1 MEQAWKIVRWMVI
14 VGIACVAL
22 AYIADDF
29 SVHRRMAH
37 RTKTDPLETTQVRTL
52 YAVPRKDGKAELD
65 FGDPETQTCVHSLFP
80 HLGYDP
86 CWYTKRQNQQP
97 TVILA
102 LP

>member
-1 MEQAWKIVRWMVI
+1 
-14 VGIACVAL
+14 
-22 AYIADDF
+22 
-29 SVHRRMAH
+29 
-37 RTKTDPLETTQVRTL
+37 VRTL

>member
-1 MEQAWKIVRWMVI
+1 MKRVWSV
-14 VGIACVAL
+14 VGWILMAAAACVAV
-22 AYIADDF
+22 AYIGDDF
-29 SVHRRMAH
+29 SVHRRMAR